1 MSSHRS
7 PKSHAW
13 GCCPLSAVWIQ
24 QPGDSGHFVALHSG
38 GEYLEHYLI
47 KDDVATLWL
56 SWVWARILEGRE
68 GHLGWFGGS
77 SLGSPAPELLS
88 HTGTLHRRC
97 LEACPPNPSPRTGP
111 RLSVCLQMQSAFAA
125 FPHGA
130 VWSLLGPAGGQQSWL
145 S

>member
-47 KDDVATLWL
+47 KDEVATLWL

-77 SLGSPAPELLS
+77 SLGSPAPELLI
-88 HTGTLHRRC
+88 HTSTLHRRC

-111 RLSVCLQMQSAFAA
+111 RLSVCLQMQSSFAA

-130 VWSLLGPAGGQQSWL
+130 VCWLLGPAGGQQSWL